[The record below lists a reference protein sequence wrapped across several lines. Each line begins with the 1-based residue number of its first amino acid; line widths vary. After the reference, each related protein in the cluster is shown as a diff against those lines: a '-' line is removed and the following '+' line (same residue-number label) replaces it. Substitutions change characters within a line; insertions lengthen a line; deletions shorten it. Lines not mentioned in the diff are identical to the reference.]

1 MNFISIGRDRDPL
14 NLYNKNGKG
23 KRESDRIHSKSK
35 INQTMI
41 FHYKQNLRLS
51 AAILILLLT
60 GCATPSNNILL
71 SPSENESD
79 RTQQSSTKMRN
90 LLPPLQDLEAEW
102 GISLPQ
108 IEPKYRNLWTP
119 ELEAEFQQRARVA
132 IEYYA
137 GKPYGPTIGEREKQA
152 YPLAMLDFL
161 AGNREKAIALLQSE
175 DDEAERHQHTEGID
189 LYYSFTLKG
198 QIRKYFLFG
207 DYLDPAYKERMF
219 IAAKKWTERDPL
231 TRPHPIH
238 GQGDRSL
245 DGWDM
250 SKMGNWVDDRNTD
263 NLRAMRDIS
272 VYLLAEETG
281 NEEIRQLYQ
290 QKIQRYVWALYHIGM
305 GEWDSPIY
313 HGHTFAP
320 YLNLY
325 DFAKDPEMK
334 ALAKAALDWLSAA
347 AAVKYYRGGWAGP
360 NKRDR
365 GNTSVVYGSGAASLF
380 WLYFGDVPH
389 LNPKPERDSLHVI
402 TSSYRPPQAVVAL
415 ARKQFTK
422 PVELFAA
429 KPMYENWKEGGE
441 DMPGYWET
449 TFFGHHYQMGSIV
462 SWFPDGDVAPFKIVA
477 ENPDRGVDFFLANT
491 GGKWAQAGKRSG
503 DAIAQFRNLLIW
515 LRPATDTPF
524 FFQIPKTANAEIE
537 QGIWFFQL
545 HRTWLALRP
554 IGLTNY
560 TEVTVE
566 ERRYQR
572 AYSEEI
578 TLKAEIDSDRYAG
591 FALEIGE
598 PETHG
603 DYAQF
608 KRNVKRKNR
617 LNLRELSTGTVELK
631 DTLGN
636 TLSLT
641 HQKNNHRPIAGR
653 NGEIYNWLNHFEL
666 YRSLPEGIPISLG
679 WKQGTL
685 RVEAGDKIF
694 TTTVTGDRKVK

>member
-1 MNFISIGRDRDPL
+1 MSKEKAKEN
-14 NLYNKNGKG
+14 
-23 KRESDRIHSKSK
+23 SDRFHSKL
-35 INQTMI
+35 TMNPAKC
-41 FHYKQNLRLS
+41 FNYKQNLPLS
-51 AAILILLLT
+51 AAILVLLLT
-60 GCATPSNNILL
+60 GCATPSREILL
-71 SPSENESD
+71 PPSENESD
-79 RTQQSSTKMRN
+79 RTLHSSSQMQN
-90 LLPPLQDLEAEW
+90 LLPPPRDLEAEW
-102 GISLPQ
+102 NISLPP
-108 IEPKYRNLWTP
+108 IEPKYRNLWTA
-119 ELEAEFQQRARVA
+119 ELEAEFQQRARFA

-137 GKPYGPTIGEREKQA
+137 GKPYGITFGDREKQS
-152 YPLAMLDFL
+152 YPRAMLDFL
-161 AGNREKAIALLQSE
+161 AGNREQAIAFLQSE
-175 DDEAERHQHTEGID
+175 DEEAERHQHTEGID

-207 DYLDPAYKERMF
+207 KYLDPTYKERMF
-219 IAAKKWTERDPL
+219 RAAKKWTERDPL

-238 GQGDRSL
+238 GEGDRSL
-245 DGWDM
+245 EGWDI

-272 VYLLAEETG
+272 VYLMAEETG
-281 NEEIRQLYQ
+281 NEEIRQLYKQ
-290 QKIQRYVWALYHIGM
+290 QIRRYVWALYHIGM

-334 ALAKAALDWLSAA
+334 ALAKAALDWLSAT

-365 GNTSVVYGSGAASLF
+365 SNASVVYGSGAASLF

-415 ARKQFTK
+415 ARKQFPK
-422 PVELFAA
+422 PLELFAA
-429 KPMYENWKEGGE
+429 KPAYENWKKGGE
-441 DMPGYWET
+441 DAPRYWET

-462 SWFPDGDVAPFKIVA
+462 AGFPDGDVAPFKVTA
-477 ENPDRGVDFFLANT
+477 TNSDRGVDFFLANS
-491 GGKWAQAGKRSG
+491 GGKWAQSGKRSG
-503 DAIAQFRNLLIW
+503 DSIAQFRNLLIW
-515 LRPATDTPF
+515 LRPANNAPF

-537 QGIWFFQL
+537 GGIWFFQL
-545 HRTWLALRP
+545 ERTWLALRP

-566 ERRYQR
+566 DRRYER
-572 AYSEEI
+572 AYGEEM
-578 TLKAEIDSDRYAG
+578 TLKAESDGDRYVG
-591 FALEIGE
+591 FALEVGE

-603 DYAQF
+603 NYTQF
-608 KRNVKRKNR
+608 KQNVKRKNK
-617 LNLRELSTGTVELK
+617 LNVRELTTGKVELK
-631 DTLGN
+631 GILGN

-641 HQKNNHRPIAGR
+641 HPENDRRPIVRR

-666 YRSLPEGIPISLG
+666 YRSLPEGVPISLG
-679 WKQGTL
+679 WKQGRL
-685 RVEAGDKIF
+685 RVEAGDRTF
-694 TTTVTGDRKVK
+694 TTTFPSDR